1 MPEINTW
8 LTIPILMGVAL
19 LRDPGKNLFV
29 NMQKK
34 RLAGDPVHD
43 HKHVLAMYDLY
54 LTNASAIRQVRF

>member
-1 MPEINTW
+1 MAYYSDPHGSGT
-8 LTIPILMGVAL
+8 AS
-19 LRDPGKNLFV
+19 DPGKNLFV

-54 LTNASAIRQVRF
+54 LTNASAIQ